1 MVLVHLLL
9 QLIDLQ
15 FVEEEAEVVVL
26 EITKKKKKG
35 RGSRRKNKKL
45 ELCAYILD
53 LTLKMEI
60 FWS

>member
-26 EITKKKKKG
+26 EITKKKKKVEDPEEKT
-35 RGSRRKNKKL
+35 RN
-45 ELCAYILD
+45 
-53 LTLKMEI
+53 
-60 FWS
+60 